1 MKHGKCSLLNRAC
14 LASTNQPANL
24 FDFSRVNDSTI
35 TQRLKNMSIVNDIYI
50 ATEIPFLLPK
60 RNILSFSIRNII
72 ASSVVKREPTDLWY
86 IFFCKIVLYFVNIE
100 RAKFLK
106 DHNCQIRNWKQG
118 YSFPTLFV

>member
-35 TQRLKNMSIVNDIYI
+35 TQRLENMRIVNDIYT

-60 RNILSFSIRNII
+60 RNMLSFSVSNII
-72 ASSVVKREPTDLWY
+72 ASSEKSCEKRTYRSMEY
-86 IFFCKIVLYFVNIE
+86 IFFVK
-100 RAKFLK
+100 
-106 DHNCQIRNWKQG
+106 
-118 YSFPTLFV
+118 LFFIL